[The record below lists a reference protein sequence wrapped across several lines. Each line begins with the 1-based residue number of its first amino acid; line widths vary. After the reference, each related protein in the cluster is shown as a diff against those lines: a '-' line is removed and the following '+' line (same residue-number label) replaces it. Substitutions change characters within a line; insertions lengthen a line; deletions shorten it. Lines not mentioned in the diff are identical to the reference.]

1 MVGQIN
7 RGSQLGEVIYDM
19 CNQNDIKNIV
29 EIGTW
34 NGMGSTKCIYESIV
48 NNSHD
53 SLQVL
58 CSQLN
63 IIETYMLMQQ
73 QIGGNNKNNFTGQH
87 VELKPAGKTEGI
99 KMINQLLHHMKIKSS
114 KISIPTKFS
123 LSQNYPNPFNPTTK
137 INYALPTSTK
147 VNIKIYDILGR
158 MVKQLVNETKDAGY
172 YTVTFDGTN
181 LASGIYFYRIEAG
194 NFVESKKMVI
204 VK

>member
-1 MVGQIN
+1 
-7 RGSQLGEVIYDM
+7 
-19 CNQNDIKNIV
+19 
-29 EIGTW
+29 
-34 NGMGSTKCIYESIV
+34 
-48 NNSHD
+48 
-53 SLQVL
+53 
-58 CSQLN
+58 
-63 IIETYMLMQQ
+63 
-73 QIGGNNKNNFTGQH
+73 
-87 VELKPAGKTEGI
+87 
-99 KMINQLLHHMKIKSS
+99 MINQLLHHMKIKSS